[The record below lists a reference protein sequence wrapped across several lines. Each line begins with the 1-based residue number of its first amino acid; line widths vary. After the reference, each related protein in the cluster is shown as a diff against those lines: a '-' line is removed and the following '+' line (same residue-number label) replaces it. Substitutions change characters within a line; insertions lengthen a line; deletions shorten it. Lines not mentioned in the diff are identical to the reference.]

1 MVLEQLYSH
10 VQKINL
16 DPYLTPYTKINWK
29 WIIDLN
35 VRAKGIKKKKP
46 LEESIEILGILVL
59 SNITYIEN
67 DQLNK
72 YCQGFRGN

>member
-35 VRAKGIKKKKP
+35 VRAKGIKKKKT
-46 LEESIEILGILVL
+46 LEESIEILGILIL

>member
-1 MVLEQLYSH
+1 MVLEQLNNY
-10 VQKINL
+10 VQKISI
-16 DPYLTPYTKINWK
+16 DSYLTPYTKINWK

-35 VRAKGIKKKKP
+35 VRAKGIKKKLQKKP
-46 LEESIEILGILVL
+46 YKILGILIL

-72 YCQGFRGN
+72 YW